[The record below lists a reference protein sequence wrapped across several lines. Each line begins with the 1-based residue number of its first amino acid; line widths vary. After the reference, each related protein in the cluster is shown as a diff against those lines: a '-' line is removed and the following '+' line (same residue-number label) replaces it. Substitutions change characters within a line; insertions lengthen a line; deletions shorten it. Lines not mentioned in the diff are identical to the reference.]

1 MKSMIKY
8 AVTGLALAAT
18 VMTVVPA
25 EARDHWRGRHN
36 HDDAV
41 AAGIAGLA
49 IGAIVGGLASQPS
62 RTYIDPPYQPTYRP
76 VYPSYQPYPVYQAPR
91 YRYVRPAHTYRGGI
105 EPWTPAWYR
114 ACGQR
119 YRSFDPSSGTF
130 VGYDGRRHFCTFN

>member
-18 VMTVVPA
+18 VLTVAPA

-62 RTYIDPPYQPTYRP
+62 RVYIDPPYRPAYPTYRP
-76 VYPSYQPYPVYQAPR
+76 YPVYETPR
-91 YRYVRPAHTYRGGI
+91 YRYARPAYTGGL
-105 EPWTPAWYR
+105 EPWSPSWYR
-114 ACGQR
+114 ACSQR

-130 VGYDGRRHFCTFN
+130 MGYDGRRHFCTFN